1 MRTLLLLVCLC
12 ALACDGAREKAEA
25 EVKQVEDK
33 AKVVQARVMDATVRG
48 LQAKSEL
55 DKVYKTTSDYD
66 LDISADGIDGE
77 GMKAHEAKIAAMPN
91 VKVGDLTVGY
101 EESQERSLKGQT
113 YAKHFRATWV
123 HGGKKVGV
131 GYYSKEELDAVAF
144 AALLEKLVPAV
155 QLVVGPPG

>member
-1 MRTLLLLVCLC
+1 MRTLLLLSLC
-12 ALACDGAREKAEA
+12 AFACDSTREKARTEIA
-25 EVKQVEDK
+25 EVKDK
-33 AKVVQARVMDATVRG
+33 ATVA
-48 LQAKSEL
+48 QAKAFDAAATGLRIKGEL

-66 LDISADGIDGE
+66 LDISADGVDDD
-77 GMKAHEAKIAAMPN
+77 GMKAHEARIAAMPN

-113 YAKHFRATWV
+113 FARHFRATWV

-131 GYYSKEELDAVAF
+131 GYYSKEEIDAVAF

-155 QLVVGPPG
+155 QMVVGSSG